1 MEVHNLLLSNFTPQ
15 RIRTDNYYALSID
28 PCNYSES
35 EIDVVMRFVLEQ
47 WVVVSWDKLCCWTK
61 ESKQSKSSTL
71 LCMWSVL
78 TKKFIHYIKLGFSKV
93 SYHQS
98 AIFDLRNW
106 IDYITKDGNLIKTLK
121 INKMNEEE
129 FNIDYKHYMQPY
141 NYRTVQSGKPVSNK
155 GMYEFWEVMVQ
166 NGKYYVSLK

>member
-1 MEVHNLLLSNFTPQ
+1 MSKNEYLSAKDISEITLQSARNVRRIIKSLSGTVSSELLHVDSVTRQWRVHNLLLSNFTPQ

-28 PCNYSES
+28 PCNNYSES

-47 WVVVSWDKLCCWTK
+47 MSCSKLEINYVVEQKKVNNRNHLHCYVKCTNK
-61 ESKQSKSSTL
+61 
-71 LCMWSVL
+71 
-78 TKKFIHYIKLGFSKV
+78 KKFIHYIKLGFSKV

-121 INKMNEEE
+121 N
-129 FNIDYKHYMQPY
+129 
-141 NYRTVQSGKPVSNK
+141 
-155 GMYEFWEVMVQ
+155 
-166 NGKYYVSLK
+166 